1 MVLDVVLVVLGAVA
15 AAIAFVAG
23 IAVVE
28 GPRRGLFATY
38 FGALIA
44 AALFWLLDTVVTW
57 HLLSNVARQ
66 ASLALGIFIGYA
78 LFRAGH
84 AGTESV
90 ERFDE
95 EWLDRYERDVGFTL
109 FAIVVGVYT
118 VAAIN
123 LNAPASVMAVI
134 AIASI
139 CIGVMAPAVGHEILY
154 APVFIPRGRE
164 PRRRRRE

>member
-23 IAVVE
+23 ITVVE
-28 GPRRGLFATY
+28 GPRRGLFAVY
-38 FGALIA
+38 FGSLIA
-44 AALFWLLDTVVTW
+44 AALFWLLDTIVTW
-57 HLLSNVARQ
+57 HLLSNIARQ
-66 ASLALGIFIGYA
+66 TSLALGILVGYA

-95 EWLDRYERDVGFTL
+95 EWLDRYERDVAFTL
-109 FAIVVGVYT
+109 FSIVVGVYT

-123 LNAPASVMAVI
+123 LNAPGWVIGVI

-139 CIGVMAPAVGHEILY
+139 CIGIWAPAIGREVIY
-154 APVFIPRGRE
+154 APVFIPRERA
-164 PRRRRRE
+164 PRRRR